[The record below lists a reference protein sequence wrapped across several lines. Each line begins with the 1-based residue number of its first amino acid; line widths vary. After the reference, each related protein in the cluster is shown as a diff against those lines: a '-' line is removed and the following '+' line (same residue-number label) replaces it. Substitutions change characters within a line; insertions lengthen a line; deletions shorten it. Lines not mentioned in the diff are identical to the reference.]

1 MDGFD
6 SIDNCL
12 VLMSTNYIDKIPTTI
27 KDRPSRVKYSIEVDG
42 IQDEKLI
49 THFLKQSFDKIDMK
63 VDFEKEVSKMKG
75 WTIDELK
82 QWVLDKVMDIEPEE
96 KVNNK
101 MGFSK

>member
-1 MDGFD
+1 MN
-6 SIDNCL
+6 II
-12 VLMSTNYIDKIPTTI
+12 YK
-27 KDRPSRVKYSIEVDG
+27 K
-42 IQDEKLI
+42 KL
-49 THFLKQSFDKIDMK
+49 D
-63 VDFEKEVSKMKG
+63 EKEVSKMKG